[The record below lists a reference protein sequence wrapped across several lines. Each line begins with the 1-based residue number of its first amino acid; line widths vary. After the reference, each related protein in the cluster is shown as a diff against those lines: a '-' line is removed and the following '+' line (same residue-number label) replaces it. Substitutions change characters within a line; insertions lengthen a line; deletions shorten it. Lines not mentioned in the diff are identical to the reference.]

1 MTWLEKTGTAL
12 LLALGLAGCGSDG
25 GSTPKVTVSEVEPGL
40 YVAST
45 GSADALVVGRYFAA
59 QDGSRLLALDD
70 AQGRATALY
79 RRSATGA
86 WQAVPAADKDV
97 SLSLLQHHALP
108 VPAVDLAALA
118 GRYAARL
125 PDGTA
130 VAFALSSQGVLSA
143 GSTACKL
150 SGQVS
155 RGSLPGTLALTL
167 ASSGCSGLPA
177 RSDGVVAVDG
187 ERAPAAFR
195 LLADDGRQ
203 IVDLLAFAE

>member
-1 MTWLEKTGTAL
+1 MRCFDKAGAAL
-12 LLALGLAGCGSDG
+12 LMAVMLAGCGDG
-25 GSTPKVTVSEVEPGL
+25 GSEAKVTVDEVEPGL

-70 AQGRATALY
+70 TQGRATALY

-86 WQAVPAADKDV
+86 WQAVPSGGQDV
-97 SLSLLQHHALP
+97 SLPLLQSHALP
-108 VPAVDLAALA
+108 VPKVDLASLA

-125 PDGTA
+125 PDGT
-130 VAFALSSQGVLSA
+130 VAAFVLSNQGVLSA
-143 GSTACKL
+143 GSTPCKL
-150 SGQVS
+150 SGQATS
-155 RGSLPGTLALTL
+155 GSLPGTLALTL
-167 ASSGCSGLPA
+167 GSSGCSGLPA
-177 RSDGVVAVDG
+177 RSTGVMAVDG